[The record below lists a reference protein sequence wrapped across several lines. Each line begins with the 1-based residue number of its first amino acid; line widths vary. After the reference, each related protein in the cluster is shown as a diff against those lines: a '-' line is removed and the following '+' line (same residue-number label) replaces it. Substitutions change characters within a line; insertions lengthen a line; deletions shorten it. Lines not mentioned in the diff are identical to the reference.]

1 MANLVPDQHPAL
13 GGKVVWV
20 TGGGTG
26 IGRAAAEMFARE
38 GCRVAVLGRRA
49 GPLEKVAQAIR
60 AAGIRAAGGE
70 AKAVPLDVADRAQ
83 VQQVAR
89 TLLAEWKRV
98 DILVNNAGLNVPKRR
113 LHEISGADWD
123 LVVQVNLTG
132 AFNMAQAVLP
142 AMRAQQDGLLINV
155 SSLAGKQISALSGT
169 VYTASKHGMVALSHS
184 INLEEGRHN
193 IRSTSFCPAETN
205 TEILDRRPIPVPE
218 AEKARL
224 MQPED
229 LAQVMRML
237 ALMPARTCITEIIL
251 APTHKRALQ
260 PGELGAAV

>member
-1 MANLVPDQHPAL
+1 MANLAPDQHPAL
-13 GGKVVWV
+13 RGKVVWI

-38 GCRVAVLGRRA
+38 GCRVAVLGRRPE
-49 GPLEKVAQAIR
+49 PLEKV

-70 AKAVPLDVADRAQ
+70 AQAIQLDVADRAQ
-83 VQQVAR
+83 VQKVAAA
-89 TLLAEWKRV
+89 LLSGWKRV
-98 DILVNNAGLNVPKRR
+98 DILINNAGLNVPKRR

-132 AFNMAQAVLP
+132 AFNLVQAVLP
-142 AMRAQQDGLLINV
+142 PMRAQQDGLIVNV

-205 TEILDRRPIPVPE
+205 TEILDKRPIPVPE
-218 AEKARL
+218 ADKARL

-229 LAQVMRML
+229 LAQAMRML
-237 ALMPARTCITEIIL
+237 ALMPARTCVTEIIL
-251 APTHKRALQ
+251 APTHKRPLQ
-260 PGELGAAV
+260 PGETGLVV